1 MPDAPENSAEP
12 AQTPEQSGETSGEP
26 GGEGSGESKE
36 NPPSP
41 STTDPSV
48 SKPDDSTAPGPEP
61 DWQLPAVNVENRTEP
76 VYAGANGAPDFTDVD
91 DAYFDDA
98 LFIGDSRTDGLSLYG
113 GISGATFFCTTGMN
127 VFKLFSEQANVPGV
141 GSTTLE
147 SLLANRTFGKI
158 YIMLGL
164 NELGDDLTNIV
175 TQYYAV
181 VEKIH
186 SLQPDAL
193 LMIQGNMHVG
203 YARSKSDVWFNNSR
217 INALNYELSKLADNK
232 RVFYIDVNERF
243 DDQNGH
249 LPENVTYDQIHL
261 YGKYYLDWTAWLKTK
276 GVAAGT

>member
-1 MPDAPENSAEP
+1 MSEEQKADVVKSKLEAAVEAARKAEE
-12 AQTPEQSGETSGEP
+12 AR
-26 GGEGSGESKE
+26 
-36 NPPSP
+36 
-41 STTDPSV
+41 DI
-48 SKPDDSTAPGPEP
+48 
-61 DWQLPAVNVENRTEP
+61 
-76 VYAGANGAPDFTDVD
+76 F
-91 DAYFDDA
+91 
-98 LFIGDSRTDGLSLYG
+98 
-113 GISGATFFCTTGMN
+113 
-127 VFKLFSEQANVPGV
+127 
-141 GSTTLE
+141 
-147 SLLANRTFGKI
+147 LANMSHELRTPI
-158 YIMLGL
+158 NTMLGL

-232 RVFYIDVNERF
+232 RVFYSDVNERF

-261 YGKYYLDWTAWLKTK
+261 YGKYYLDWAAWLKTK
-276 GVAAGT
+276 GVAAEG